1 MRPLDPILP
10 LATIAMGCGGFSL
23 GQHVGRR
30 VVQVK
35 VSPGGGS
42 NHDGS
47 AGSGGVEEVV
57 VVEGGSSLFD
67 GEAMTTSPTRLHR
80 DAVVLGRDNEERAAD
95 VKAILW
101 MARDSRCGAS
111 VGSHG
116 KFCFARDCGILSH
129 ATADTVPVP
138 GCYYVPVNA
147 RSFWAFASPTVRD
160 RDLSEEFRRLLER
173 PRDPGTLKAVI
184 AEINAG
190 IQNGVDE
197 SLTRQ
202 AVQNTVDF
210 EERFR
215 PTMAFTPGRPL
226 REAAAAREDQE
237 TAVLVTERLME
248 RFVPGS
254 AGSDEFVDAASTAIT
269 DFPQVDAALG
279 NLEDRIKAVETAV
292 GEAAT
297 GLNEALH
304 NLQSLSKAVSGSYKS
319 FDTRLGRNFDTNAY
333 VGAWDGILHIKEKL
347 DTFEALY
354 KSQEVL
360 TKQRQSANAH
370 DIAVYSK
377 RLGELGNL
385 ANRLESRLNE
395 ARIGTVLSGDTNTLV
410 PSFLPD
416 SIDGRVHPLFY
427 HLGFGIDHFFNK
439 LDFGIDKYDRALEEA
454 GIHSGGGR
462 AANTQDEVDALKDEI
477 GKLQAAMRKLQ
488 APDHGSVLSVGAYD
502 FQGQEELVEFL
513 EELNEKEPLPPGFW
527 GLCYDMWH
535 FSDRLAILDGVQ
547 KTESEVA
554 DEAYKMSRLKQSAS
568 QMRIRAGIKRF
579 APVLFEPA
587 GTGKSQETKQPF
599 TSLKKPKHWFCSASQ
614 SGRWF
619 HARTS
624 VTPLHKTIH
633 YEIDDMLGAAEHKPL
648 REIFKEMS
656 SDAKDHLHATTQ
668 WMSNTMEEESQDCR
682 SGEEAAWFYVT
693 TAMTGFIKE
702 LRKQRYCVLDEDV
715 PDLSRNVQLGAKV
728 IWALGKARKTMQ
740 EISEAQ
746 FVAHQ
751 ICVAATGR
759 YMNLSRATKTSVEAL
774 DTRMEEELKK
784 IRKQLNK
791 KE

>member
-1 MRPLDPILP
+1 MP
-10 LATIAMGCGGFSL
+10 
-23 GQHVGRR
+23 
-30 VVQVK
+30 
-35 VSPGGGS
+35 
-42 NHDGS
+42 
-47 AGSGGVEEVV
+47 
-57 VVEGGSSLFD
+57 
-67 GEAMTTSPTRLHR
+67 
-80 DAVVLGRDNEERAAD
+80 
-95 VKAILW
+95 
-101 MARDSRCGAS
+101 
-111 VGSHG
+111 
-116 KFCFARDCGILSH
+116 
-129 ATADTVPVP
+129 
-138 GCYYVPVNA
+138 
-147 RSFWAFASPTVRD
+147 
-160 RDLSEEFRRLLER
+160 
-173 PRDPGTLKAVI
+173 
-184 AEINAG
+184 
-190 IQNGVDE
+190 
-197 SLTRQ
+197 
-202 AVQNTVDF
+202 
-210 EERFR
+210 
-215 PTMAFTPGRPL
+215 
-226 REAAAAREDQE
+226 
-237 TAVLVTERLME
+237 
-248 RFVPGS
+248 
-254 AGSDEFVDAASTAIT
+254 IT
-269 DFPQVDAALG
+269 DFAQVETSLG
-279 NLEDRIKAVETAV
+279 NLEDRMKAVERAV

-304 NLQSLSKAVSGSYKS
+304 NYQSLSNAVSGSYKS
-319 FDTRLGRNFDTNAY
+319 FETRLGCNFDTNAF
-333 VGAWDGILHIKEKL
+333 VGAWDGILYMKERL
-347 DTFEALY
+347 DAFEAAG

-360 TKQRQSANAH
+360 NKQRMASNAH
-370 DIAVYSK
+370 DLSVHSQ
-377 RLGELGNL
+377 RLGELPKL
-385 ANRLESRLNE
+385 ANSLESRLDE
-395 ARIGTVLSGDTNTLV
+395 ARIGPGTAGQTNTLV
-410 PSFLPD
+410 PSFLPE
-416 SIDGRVHPLFY
+416 SVDGTVHPLFY

-439 LDFGIDKYDRALEEA
+439 LNFGIDKYDRALDEV

-462 AANTQDEVDALKDEI
+462 AANTQDEVDGLRDELM
-477 GKLQAAMRKLQ
+477 KLQRIVSKLQ
-488 APDHGSVLSVGAYD
+488 APDHRCVLSVGAYD
-502 FQGQEELVEFL
+502 FQGQDDLVEFL

-599 TSLKKPKHWFCSASQ
+599 TSLKKAKHWFCSGTQ

-633 YEIDDMLGAAEHKPL
+633 YEIDDMLGAEAHKPL
-648 REIFKEMS
+648 KDIFKEMS

-693 TAMTGFIKE
+693 TAMTGFIWE

-715 PDLSRNVQLGAKV
+715 QDLSRNVQLGAKV

-740 EISEAQ
+740 EITEAQ
-746 FVAHQ
+746 FVAHK

-759 YMNLSRATKTSVEAL
+759 YMNLSRATKASVEAL
-774 DTRMEEELKK
+774 DARMEDELKK